1 VTELGVLH
9 SATLGFER
17 FYGPHS
23 GRNIA
28 QSFLRVLDKYK
39 IDTKVGYVTTDNAS
53 NNDTALVELGAMLQE
68 RNIHFDLITS
78 RVRCFG
84 HIINLVVKGFLWGS
98 DWEAFEANI
107 AYNTDIAKELH
118 LLKSWRKK
126 GPMGKLHNIGIWI
139 LRTPQ
144 HCDHFSQRVRLARGQ
159 EYTGPLISLIGN
171 ITRWSRDADALE
183 QAFELR
189 DILDGFVRSAVT
201 EE

>member
-1 VTELGVLH
+1 VTELGVLQ
-9 SATLGFER
+9 SATHWFER

-28 QSFLRVLDKYK
+28 QASLGVLDMYE

-53 NNDTALVELGAMLQE
+53 NNDTALVEFGARLQE

-78 RVRCFG
+78 LVRCFG

-107 AYNTDIAKELH
+107 AYNTDIAKESH
-118 LLKSWRKK
+118 LLESWRKK

-139 LRTPQ
+139 LHT
-144 HCDHFSQRVRLARGQ
+144 L
-159 EYTGPLISLIGN
+159 
-171 ITRWSRDADALE
+171 
-183 QAFELR
+183 
-189 DILDGFVRSAVT
+189 
-201 EE
+201 